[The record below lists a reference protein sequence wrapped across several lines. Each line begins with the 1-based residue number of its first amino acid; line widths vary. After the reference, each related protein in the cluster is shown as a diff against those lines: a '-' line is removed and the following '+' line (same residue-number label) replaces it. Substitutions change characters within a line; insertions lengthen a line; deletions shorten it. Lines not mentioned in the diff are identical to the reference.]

1 MSKAL
6 KARKKIISTL
16 LILEWIPDRKIPNC
30 ITKTYAAEI
39 HFDPLVIHGLRIG
52 NATSSRNTRMLIS
65 KRKPSPAP
73 TAIWFKKLLENFEP
87 SLELSS
93 FKVHTF
99 PISTNAA
106 QLTIENNFARYSKFN
121 SSFTSPG

>member
-1 MSKAL
+1 MPL
-6 KARKKIISTL
+6 KS
-16 LILEWIPDRKIPNC
+16 
-30 ITKTYAAEI
+30 

-121 SSFTSPG
+121 SSLHPRADQCNNLWKYQLQVDSNFLVLMILIEKLLYQ